1 MTNFLCQLN
10 AAKRDSTTPD
20 GYLHVCKCAIW
31 SVASV
36 RIRKRSKISNNMQIR
51 LMPSNSLSI
60 WFLVCLPVC
69 LSLIPHPLPTFPTI
83 AYRILIINFV
93 YFISLSYAQ
102 VSMSQSLFIKGK
114 DGQQNIWERVLWSG
128 GTKKGSKLL
137 KICGFQLI
145 CTIFAGESKNYGL
158 ERLRRRFQYLMRILT
173 LRTYWASD

>member
-1 MTNFLCQLN
+1 
-10 AAKRDSTTPD
+10 
-20 GYLHVCKCAIW
+20 
-31 SVASV
+31 
-36 RIRKRSKISNNMQIR
+36 MQIR
-51 LMPSNSLSI
+51 LMLSDSLSI
-60 WFLVCLPVC
+60 WFLFCLPIC

-128 GTKKGSKLL
+128 GTKKGSILQ

-145 CTIFAGESKNYGL
+145 CTIFAGVSENHGL
-158 ERLRRRFQYLMRILT
+158 ERLRRRFQYLMRILISRNEKSIKSDLWILMRNIFWGT
-173 LRTYWASD
+173 LYFETCLSKQLQESISVSRPAF